1 MKFSV
6 LSEDNHSQARTG
18 LIETDH
24 SKIET
29 PVFMP
34 VGTHGVVKTLS
45 PNDLSDM
52 NVQIMLSNTYHL
64 YLRPGTDIIHENE
77 GLHKFLNCHHPS

>member
-6 LSEDNHSQARTG
+6 LSEDNNSLARTG

-45 PNDLSDM
+45 PDDLNDM
-52 NVQIMLSNTYHL
+52 NIQIILSNT
-64 YLRPGTDIIHENE
+64 
-77 GLHKFLNCHHPS
+77 

>member
-6 LSEDNHSQARTG
+6 LSDDKDSLARTG

-45 PNDLSDM
+45 PNDLNDLDV
-52 NVQIMLSNTYHL
+52 NIMLSNTYHP
-64 YLRPGTDIIHENE
+64 YLRPGTEIIHKNN
-77 GLHKFLNCHHPS
+77 GLHKFLKWN

>member
-6 LSEDNHSQARTG
+6 LSEDNNSLARTG

-45 PNDLSDM
+45 PDDLNDL
-52 NVQIMLSNTYHL
+52 NILNFSNRPDQNI
-64 YLRPGTDIIHENE
+64 LRSFKGCASGSERNRSEERKGT
-77 GLHKFLNCHHPS
+77 

>member
-6 LSEDNHSQARTG
+6 LSEDNHSLARTG

-45 PNDLSDM
+45 PDDLNDM
-52 NVQIMLSNTYHL
+52 NEIKIPKLFNLDIDPIEINDIAKDNQQIVKAWYGNH
-64 YLRPGTDIIHENE
+64 
-77 GLHKFLNCHHPS
+77 

>member
-1 MKFSV
+1 LKFSV
-6 LSEDNHSQARTG
+6 LSEDNNSLARTG

-24 SKIET
+24 STIET

-45 PNDLSDM
+45 P
-52 NVQIMLSNTYHL
+52 
-64 YLRPGTDIIHENE
+64 
-77 GLHKFLNCHHPS
+77 